1 MFILRLEPPIE
12 MDTPR
17 GRGLAVLFR
26 DYGHDTDDMWTVVL
40 GDGTLWG
47 RGGRKAGI
55 PNKVTREL
63 KEIAQAY
70 TEEAILTA
78 ATIMRSAKKP
88 AAARLT
94 AVSIILDRGHGKPP
108 QSLEHHGPRRRSD
121 NPRGPAH
128 GAQQEGVNAL
138 ARRHV
143 PRLAR
148 GSGAP
153 RLRCRHRGRAPPRRP
168 GVRSLR
174 VAAVIGLARAYWSR
188 KSSLPHGLADGGR
201 D

>member
-1 MFILRLEPPIE
+1 LPCCSAI
-12 MDTPR
+12 T
-17 GRGLAVLFR
+17 AN
-26 DYGHDTDDMWTVVL
+26 DTDDMWTVVL

-94 AVSIILDRGHGKPP
+94 AVSIILDRGHGKPL
-108 QSLEHHGPRRRSD
+108 QSLEHHGP
-121 NPRGPAH
+121 
-128 GAQQEGVNAL
+128 
-138 ARRHV
+138 
-143 PRLAR
+143 
-148 GSGAP
+148 
-153 RLRCRHRGRAPPRRP
+153 
-168 GVRSLR
+168 
-174 VAAVIGLARAYWSR
+174 
-188 KSSLPHGLADGGR
+188 DGGPITLEALLMAR
-201 D
+201 IKKE

>member
-1 MFILRLEPPIE
+1 LPCCSAI
-12 MDTPR
+12 T
-17 GRGLAVLFR
+17 AN
-26 DYGHDTDDMWTVVL
+26 DTDDMWTVVL
-40 GDGTLWG
+40 GDGRLWG

-153 RLRCRHRGRAPPRRP
+153 RLAARRP
-168 GVRSLR
+168 Q
-174 VAAVIGLARAYWSR
+174 
-188 KSSLPHGLADGGR
+188 SLPREADDGQQRLG
-201 D
+201 